1 MKRQALSPARI
12 MAAAVFVAT
21 VLLAGTSLATAQT
34 ETIVHAF
41 GGVGDPMG
49 GLVAD
54 RKGALYGTLYS
65 GGEFGQGS
73 VYEMVSP
80 ASEGGDW
87 TVTTLY
93 SFSKTKRSDGGHPS
107 GSLLLNLKNHKIY
120 GTTRDGGSSGFGVV
134 YELDP
139 PALPGSAWTETVLY
153 NFTGGQDGSNPVDGV
168 VFDSKG
174 TLYGATVGGGQSC
187 CGVVFRLSPP
197 SQPGAAWTQRV
208 LHSFKGG
215 TDGSIPLGGVILDG
229 AGALYGTA
237 WSDGQGGGHC
247 CGIVFQLTP
256 PSSGDG
262 PWKENVL
269 HRFTSG
275 AAAPSTSL
283 IFDSAGSLYG
293 TTAGYGLSDHGTVFQ
308 LTPPLGGTGAW
319 SAATLYTFTGGSDGA
334 QPEASLIFD
343 NTGALYGTTY
353 RGGSSAAG
361 TVFKLSPPST
371 QGGAWT
377 QQVLHSFDYPNV
389 PTDGAFPHA
398 PLVQLGNTFYGTT
411 FYGGAAVNAA
421 GTAFAITP

>member
-1 MKRQALSPARI
+1 MKRQAPSPARI
-12 MAAAVFVAT
+12 VAAAVFVAA
-21 VLLAGTSLATAQT
+21 VLLAGTTLAAAQT
-34 ETIVHAF
+34 ETIIHAF
-41 GGVGDPMG
+41 QGVSDPMG

-54 RKGALYGTLYS
+54 RNGALYGTLYY

-73 VYEMVSP
+73 VYEMVPP
-80 ASEGGDW
+80 ASEGGVW

-93 SFSKTKRSDGGHPS
+93 SFSKTKRADGGHPS
-107 GSLLLNLKNHKIY
+107 GSLLLNLRNHKIY
-120 GTTRDGGSSGFGVV
+120 GTTRDGGSGGSGVV
-134 YELDP
+134 YELAP
-139 PALPGSAWTETVLY
+139 PALPGSGWAETVLY

-174 TLYGATVGGGQSC
+174 ALYGTTVGGGQSC

-197 SQPGAAWTQRV
+197 KPGGVWTEKV

-215 TDGSIPLGGVILDG
+215 NDGSLPLAGLIFDS

-237 WSDGQGGGHC
+237 WSDGQGGSGC
-247 CGIVFQLTP
+247 CGMVFQLTP
-256 PSSGDG
+256 PSSGNG

-269 HRFTSG
+269 HRFTGG
-275 AAAPSTSL
+275 AAAPAASL
-283 IFDSAGSLYG
+283 IFDSTGALYG
-293 TTAGYGLSDHGTVFQ
+293 TTAGYGLNDHGRVFQ

-319 SAATLYTFTGGSDGA
+319 IATTLYTFTGGSDGA

-353 RGGSSAAG
+353 QGGSSDAG

-377 QQVLHSFDYPNV
+377 QQVLHSFSFPIV

-398 PLVQLGNTFYGTT
+398 PLLLLGDTFYGTT

-421 GTAFAITP
+421 GTVFEITP